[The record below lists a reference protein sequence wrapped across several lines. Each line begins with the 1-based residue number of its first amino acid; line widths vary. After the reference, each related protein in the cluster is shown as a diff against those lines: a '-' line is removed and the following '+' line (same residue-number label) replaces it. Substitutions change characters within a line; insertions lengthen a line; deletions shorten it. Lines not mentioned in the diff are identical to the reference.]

1 MKIKN
6 FSLFQKP
13 ILLGLM
19 SSDFKKVTDSLASLL
34 EYKDKQ
40 YGSAYKD
47 TESIFGE
54 GISPE
59 IHLYT
64 RLNEK
69 LNRIKNSNELR
80 KNDVVDLTSY
90 LVLLLKTRGWDNFDE
105 FKD

>member
-1 MKIKN
+1 MDN
-6 FSLFQKP
+6 
-13 ILLGLM
+13 
-19 SSDFKKVTDSLASLL
+19 DFKKITDSLASLF

-47 TESIFGE
+47 TEAIFGG
-54 GISPE
+54 GISPDV
-59 IHLYT
+59 HLYT

>member
-1 MKIKN
+1 MI
-6 FSLFQKP
+6 SR
-13 ILLGLM
+13 
-19 SSDFKKVTDSLASLL
+19 DFKKITDSLASLL

-47 TESIFGE
+47 TEAIFGG

-69 LNRIKNSNELR
+69 LNRIKNSDELR

-90 LVLLLKTRGWDNFDE
+90 LILLLNNKGWDNFDE
-105 FKD
+105 QKD

>member
-1 MKIKN
+1 MDN
-6 FSLFQKP
+6 
-13 ILLGLM
+13 
-19 SSDFKKVTDSLASLL
+19 DFKKITDSLASLL

-47 TESIFGE
+47 TEAIFGG

-69 LNRIKNSNELR
+69 LNRIKNSDELR
-80 KNDVVDLTSY
+80 KNDLTD
-90 LVLLLKTRGWDNFDE
+90 VLGYGILLCKIKGWDNFDE
-105 FKD
+105 QKD

>member
-1 MKIKN
+1 MDN
-6 FSLFQKP
+6 
-13 ILLGLM
+13 
-19 SSDFKKVTDSLASLL
+19 DFKKITDSLASLL

-47 TESIFGE
+47 TEAIFGG